1 MTQNDAKI
9 TETND
14 KKETK
19 SSIFD
24 KVLGIKEAKVESFS
38 NNAAGSTVK
47 DAKESLECK
56 VVDLTN
62 SLQRLQ
68 AEFENFQ
75 KRNAKQNDEYK
86 IFANAKLIEDFLP
99 VLDSLEQGMTHSKDL
114 VILYNQITGIL
125 KKKGL
130 EKIQIKKGEI
140 FNHDEM
146 ECLMQ
151 ESDPKLPVDAVVNV
165 LMQGYKLNG
174 KILRLAR
181 VSVNTLEK
189 KCIIGNNT
197 DSDDNDDKENKK
209 EVDNMAQE
217 NKNKEKLKEKK
228 DDSKEKCEDVKEK
241 NEHEGITKCDFE
253 IKIMES
259 D

>member
-1 MTQNDAKI
+1 MTQNEANLDQ
-9 TETND
+9 TND
-14 KKETK
+14 KKEAK
-19 SSIFD
+19 SSILD
-24 KVLGIKEAKVESFS
+24 AVLGIKEARE
-38 NNAAGSTVK
+38 
-47 DAKESLECK
+47 AKEPKENPEMK
-56 VVDLTN
+56 IKELTE

-75 KRNAKQNDEYK
+75 KRNSKQNDEFK
-86 IFANAKLIEDFLP
+86 VFANAKIIEDLLP
-99 VLDSLEQGMTHSKDL
+99 VLDSLEQGMQHSKDL
-114 VILYNQITGIL
+114 VIVHDQIVGIL

-130 EKIQIKKGEI
+130 EKIIVKKGMN

-151 ESDPKLPVDAVVNV
+151 ENDSKLPVDSVVNV

-181 VSVNTLEK
+181 VSVNNFDK
-189 KCIIGNNT
+189 KNN
-197 DSDDNDDKENKK
+197 NEIKNNLVENKEVKENEKWI
-209 EVDNMAQE
+209 DNMAE
-217 NKNKEKLKEKK
+217 KNKEKDKVKEKK
-228 DDSKEKCEDVKEK
+228 DQADKSAGLAKPNVLSGEVKEK
-241 NEHEGITKCDFE
+241 NEHEGMTKCDFE

>member
-1 MTQNDAKI
+1 MDQNEAKI
-9 TETND
+9 DQTND
-14 KKETK
+14 KKEAK

-24 KVLGIKEAKVESFS
+24 KVLGIKEAKEEK
-38 NNAAGSTVK
+38 NE
-47 DAKESLECK
+47 AKEEK
-56 VVDLTN
+56 IITPENRIKELTE

-75 KRNAKQNDEYK
+75 KRNAKQNDEFK
-86 IFANAKLIEDFLP
+86 VFANAKLIEDILP
-99 VLDSLEQGMTHSKDL
+99 VLDSLEQGMQHNKDL
-114 VILYNQITGIL
+114 VIVYEQLNGIL

-130 EKIQIKKGEI
+130 EKIILKKGMQ

-151 ESDPKLPVDAVVNV
+151 ECDEKLPMDAVVNI
-165 LMQGYKLNG
+165 LMNGYKLNG

-181 VSVNTLEK
+181 VSVNSVQKKEEGETIKEK
-189 KCIIGNNT
+189 
-197 DSDDNDDKENKK
+197 NDKFKAELKKEETKKAEEKENAKK
-209 EVDNMAQE
+209 ECKTQE
-217 NKNKEKLKEKK
+217 
-228 DDSKEKCEDVKEK
+228 KEK
-241 NEHEGITKCDFE
+241 NEHDGITKCDFE

>member
-1 MTQNDAKI
+1 MTQE
-9 TETND
+9 ETKMSEIND

-19 SSIFD
+19 SSILD
-24 KVLGIKEAKVESFS
+24 AVLGIKAS
-38 NNAAGSTVK
+38 
-47 DAKESLECK
+47 KEVNEPKENSELKIKE
-56 VVDLTN
+56 LTE

-75 KRNAKQNDEYK
+75 KRNAKQNDEFK
-86 IFANAKLIEDFLP
+86 VFANAKMIEDLLP

-114 VILYNQITGIL
+114 VIVYEQINGIL

-130 EKIQIKKGEI
+130 EKIQLKKGMN
-140 FNHDEM
+140 FDHNEM

-151 ESDPKLPVDAVVNV
+151 ESDPKLALDSVVNV

-181 VSVNTLEK
+181 VSVNNFDK
-189 KCIIGNNT
+189 KCNN
-197 DSDDNDDKENKK
+197 ENANNNLKDG
-209 EVDNMAQE
+209 ENMAE
-217 NKNKEKLKEKK
+217 KNKDKAKEKK
-228 DDSKEKCEDVKEK
+228 DDLKDKKEEVKEK
-241 NEHEGITKCDFE
+241 NEHEGMTKCDFE